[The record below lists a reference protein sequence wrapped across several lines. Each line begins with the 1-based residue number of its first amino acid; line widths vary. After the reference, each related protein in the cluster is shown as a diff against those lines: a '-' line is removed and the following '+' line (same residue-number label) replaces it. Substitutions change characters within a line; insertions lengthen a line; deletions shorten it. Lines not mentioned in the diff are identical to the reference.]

1 MKVGKSGRVRVAAL
15 EAAPDAL
22 ARRCRGATWRTREPA
37 PAWRKPPAAARAGPV
52 CTTRERAASGH
63 TLAVTSWRR
72 RMHPLAGAALASRP
86 PPPADPLAPCLP
98 AARGGGGTGV
108 GADGRGWRG
117 VSGSCMQL
125 SLPAAFLL
133 DEWDSDLAGLPSLS
147 LMRDASRLC
156 SQVRVHVELVARPAA
171 RVLVLAHAVAR
182 PLALGV
188 HVHIRSHA
196 CALAHWAGAP
206 HALRRGVRGRS
217 VARVVPWCH

>member
-1 MKVGKSGRVRVAAL
+1 MAAAVRVEGRAVGVVVVQPHPRPPGRRLTWKQGHDSTGCAHCLHARPCELPVKAGKPGRVLVAAL

-22 ARRCRGATWRTREPA
+22 ARRYWRATWRTREPA

-52 CTTRERAASGH
+52 CATRERAASGH

-117 VSGSCMQL
+117 VSGSHAH
-125 SLPAAFLL
+125 AAVFAR
-133 DEWDSDLAGLPSLS
+133 SFLAG
-147 LMRDASRLC
+147 
-156 SQVRVHVELVARPAA
+156 
-171 RVLVLAHAVAR
+171 
-182 PLALGV
+182 
-188 HVHIRSHA
+188 
-196 CALAHWAGAP
+196 
-206 HALRRGVRGRS
+206 
-217 VARVVPWCH
+217 

>member
-1 MKVGKSGRVRVAAL
+1 MPRLHPGR
-15 EAAPDAL
+15 
-22 ARRCRGATWRTREPA
+22 RRPRTRSPHVCQQ
-37 PAWRKPPAAARAGPV
+37 PGAAAAQVSVR
-52 CTTRERAASGH
+52 TE
-63 TLAVTSWRR
+63 
-72 RMHPLAGAALASRP
+72 
-86 PPPADPLAPCLP
+86 
-98 AARGGGGTGV
+98 GV
-108 GADGRGWRG
+108 GVASAVHTR
-117 VSGSCMQL
+117 MQL